1 MLPHQLPASR
11 RRAPGTPLAKL
22 VCGDFAN
29 FRRAP
34 YFVDSRKAENVF
46 RQAFLLTFFVLL
58 AASGSHAQTTAE
70 LQHHSAKRANT
81 SDTWPQQAV
90 RGAHAMVVTDEALGS
105 QAGVTILKQGG
116 NAVDAAVAVAFA
128 LAVVEPAAGNIG
140 GGGFM
145 LVRLADGKTN
155 FFDYREV
162 APANATRDMY
172 IQNGKLVPD
181 ASTLGYRS
189 VAVPGTVA
197 GLELALKT
205 HGTMKLAQVMA
216 PAIHLAK
223 NGFAITEKLVR
234 EFDDEKPGLEK
245 FSVSKRLFLTNSQ
258 NKNHPYKVGDIF
270 RQPELAATLER
281 IAKNGAADFYR
292 GETARMLVA
301 DMQSNGGI
309 ITADDL
315 TNYQPKIREV
325 LRAHYQI
332 EGHRWDVLTSPPP
345 SSGGVAIIEAL
356 NILRQTQLK
365 GWDDLQSVRMVLEAM
380 RRVFADRAAYLAD
393 PDYSD
398 VPVAGLISD
407 CYGQELFATIDPQ
420 HASSSKEIKAGIPHV
435 CGISAGQSVAPNTG
449 VSLGEGPHTTHF
461 SVVDSAENAVASTY
475 TLNDSY
481 GSHVT
486 SSAGF
491 LLNDE
496 MDDFTTQPG
505 VPNALF
511 GLMQS
516 DANAIAPNHRPL
528 SSMTPTMLL
537 RDGKLSFVTG
547 SPGGPAIISATLL
560 TVIDWMRLGM
570 DAQAAINAPRFH
582 HQWLPDE
589 VVLEK
594 EFSPAFEQ
602 ALNAN
607 GYSTKRKGHIGLV
620 NAIGI
625 DAQNGDRLGAA
636 DPRDHGSAV
645 GY

>member
-1 MLPHQLPASR
+1 MPTRQLPVSR
-11 RRAPGTPLAKL
+11 RRAPGTPNAEFTR
-22 VCGDFAN
+22 GDVGIAH
-29 FRRAP
+29 RAAQ
-34 YFVDSRKAENVF
+34 FVDSRKTKVVF
-46 RQAFLLTFFVLL
+46 RRTLLLIFLLLL
-58 AASGSHAQTTAE
+58 QASRSPAQTAAE
-70 LQHHSAKRANT
+70 LHNHSAKHANT
-81 SDTWPQQAV
+81 LDTWPRQAV
-90 RGAHAMVVTDEALGS
+90 RDSHAMVVTDEELGS
-105 QAGVTILKQGG
+105 QAGVAILKQGG

-162 APANATRDMY
+162 APAKATRDMY
-172 IQNGKLVPD
+172 IQNGKLIPN

-197 GLELALKT
+197 GLELALRT
-205 HGTMKLAQVMA
+205 HGTMKLAQVIA
-216 PAIHLAK
+216 PAIRLAK
-223 NGFAITEKLVR
+223 DGFPINEKLVR
-234 EFDDEKPGLEK
+234 EFDEEKSGLEK
-245 FSVSKRLFLTNSQ
+245 FSVSKRIFLTNAGNQ
-258 NKNHPYKVGDIF
+258 NQAYKVGDIF

-292 GETARMLVA
+292 GKTAHTLLA

-309 ITADDL
+309 ITAEDL
-315 TNYQPKIREV
+315 ANYRPKIREV
-325 LRAHYQI
+325 LRAQYQI
-332 EGHRWDVLTSPPP
+332 QGHRWDVLTSPPP

-356 NILRQTQLK
+356 NILRQAQLK
-365 GWDDLQSVRMVLEAM
+365 GWDDLPSVRMVVEAM

-393 PDYSD
+393 PDYAD
-398 VPVAGLISD
+398 VPVAGLVSD
-407 CYGQELFATIDPQ
+407 CYGRERFATIDPQ
-420 HASSSKEIKAGIPHV
+420 RASSSKEIKAGTPHA
-435 CGISAGQSVAPNTG
+435 CGVSAGQSIAPNTV
-449 VSLGEGPHTTHF
+449 VSIGEGPHTTHF
-461 SVVDSAENAVASTY
+461 SVVDAGGNAVASTY

-481 GSHVT
+481 GSHAT
-486 SSAGF
+486 CSAGF

-511 GLMQS
+511 ELMQS

-528 SSMTPTMLL
+528 SSMTPTVLL

-547 SPGGPAIISATLL
+547 SPGGPTIISATLL
-560 TVIDWMRLGM
+560 SVINWMRLGM

-589 VVLEK
+589 VEMEK
-594 EFSPAFEQ
+594 EFSPSFEQ

-607 GYSTKRKGHIGLV
+607 GYATKRKGHIGLV

-625 DAQNGDRLGAA
+625 DPQTGDRLGAA
-636 DPRDHGSAV
+636 DPRDRGSAI